1 MIFYGLY
8 LLHKFPVDFLKA
20 LRLHLHPTV
29 AFLVAVPAA
38 YFIGHP
44 VVEFIGEAISET
56 QGSLRKC
63 ALKGMVHAGRTEE
76 TDGDHSPARRTLL
89 ELR

>member
-1 MIFYGLY
+1 MPSLE
-8 LLHKFPVDFLKA
+8 HFPFGGVQTQISGGSG
-20 LRLHLHPTV
+20 RL
-29 AFLVAVPAA
+29 
-38 YFIGHP
+38 FIGHP

-76 TDGDHSPARRTLL
+76 TDADHSLARRTLM